1 MKTPL
6 PASKNKPAQNNPY
19 TETNRLSSR
28 GSSLAFLTRANDE
41 GSAFVFLECTLVLGG
56 TTPQLASA
64 LSSRA
69 SHPAADEA
77 RNLQSPLSHSW
88 NCRHTPVPHP
98 LQRERRSRQ
107 RSQGWIC
114 RVSSPLLSRAQ
125 PTGCHHEEVRSR
137 SSRERMTRDLRL
149 HLVPVRRDPHPS
161 FLGVGK
167 SPGSRCVVIPRSTHL
182 VVITRKFARVPHAS
196 E

>member
-56 TTPQLASA
+56 TTPQLAT
-64 LSSRA
+64 R
-69 SHPAADEA
+69 
-77 RNLQSPLSHSW
+77 
-88 NCRHTPVPHP
+88 
-98 LQRERRSRQ
+98 
-107 RSQGWIC
+107 
-114 RVSSPLLSRAQ
+114 
-125 PTGCHHEEVRSR
+125 CHHERVRQQRTKRGICSHLYR
-137 SSRERMTRDLRL
+137 IRGIVATRR
-149 HLVPVRRDPHPS
+149 VPHPS

-167 SPGSRCVVIPRSTHL
+167 SPGSRCVVIPRSTHP

>member
-56 TTPQLASA
+56 TTPQLAT
-64 LSSRA
+64 R
-69 SHPAADEA
+69 
-77 RNLQSPLSHSW
+77 
-88 NCRHTPVPHP
+88 
-98 LQRERRSRQ
+98 
-107 RSQGWIC
+107 
-114 RVSSPLLSRAQ
+114 
-125 PTGCHHEEVRSR
+125 CHHERVRQQRTKRGICSHLYRIRGIVATRRCPTLSSASAARAKEARDGFVVSR
-137 SSRERMTRDLRL
+137 RL
-149 HLVPVRRDPHPS
+149 
-161 FLGVGK
+161 F
-167 SPGSRCVVIPRSTHL
+167 SPALNQP